1 MQLNWTELLKSTMVM
16 FAVIDIVGSI
26 PFLLDIKKKAGDI
39 HAEKA
44 SLVALGIMLAFLFL
58 GEGVINFLGIDVNS
72 FAVAGS
78 IVMFFMALEMI
89 LGITLFKQNAESM
102 KTATI
107 VPVAFPLIAGAGSM
121 TSIISLRA
129 EFAAVNIAIAIL
141 VNMAL
146 VYLVLRLTGRIERA
160 LGEGGIA
167 VLQKVFGI
175 ILLAIAVVAIF
186 GANLRNA
193 MIAVGVVTVPVFC
206 RITRASVLTVREREY
221 VTAARAQGASHTRL
235 LFLYILPN
243 CVEPLLVQASLSMG
257 TSVLDAAGLSF
268 LGLGAKPPTPEWGTM
283 LGDAFLYY
291 QRAPWC
297 VAAPGAMIFLMVLA
311 FNLFGDSLQDAFDP
325 RSGK

>member
-146 VYLVLRLTGRIERA
+146 VYIVLRLTGRIERA

-175 ILLAIAVVAIF
+175 ILLAIAVKLF
-186 GANLRNA
+186 SAN
-193 MIAVGVVTVPVFC
+193 
-206 RITRASVLTVREREY
+206 
-221 VTAARAQGASHTRL
+221 AAQ
-235 LFLYILPN
+235 LF
-243 CVEPLLVQASLSMG
+243 QAHG
-257 TSVLDAAGLSF
+257 
-268 LGLGAKPPTPEWGTM
+268 
-283 LGDAFLYY
+283 
-291 QRAPWC
+291 
-297 VAAPGAMIFLMVLA
+297 
-311 FNLFGDSLQDAFDP
+311 
-325 RSGK
+325 

>member
-1 MQLNWTELLKSTMVM
+1 MELNWTELLKSTMVM

-44 SLVALGIMLAFLFL
+44 TLVALCIMLAFLFL

-89 LGITLFKQNAESM
+89 LGITLFEQSPQSM

-129 EFAAVNIAIAIL
+129 EFAAVNIAFAIL
-141 VNMAL
+141 LNMAL
-146 VYLVLRLTGRIERA
+146 VYLVLRLTGRIERL
-160 LGEGGIA
+160 LGEAGIA

-175 ILLAIAVVAIF
+175 ILLAIAVKLF
-186 GANLRNA
+186 SAN
-193 MIAVGVVTVPVFC
+193 
-206 RITRASVLTVREREY
+206 
-221 VTAARAQGASHTRL
+221 AAQ
-235 LFLYILPN
+235 LF
-243 CVEPLLVQASLSMG
+243 QAHG
-257 TSVLDAAGLSF
+257 
-268 LGLGAKPPTPEWGTM
+268 
-283 LGDAFLYY
+283 
-291 QRAPWC
+291 
-297 VAAPGAMIFLMVLA
+297 
-311 FNLFGDSLQDAFDP
+311 
-325 RSGK
+325 

>member
-78 IVMFFMALEMI
+78 IVMFFMALEMT
-89 LGITLFKQNAESM
+89 LGITLFKQSAQSM

-175 ILLAIAVVAIF
+175 ILLAIAVKLF
-186 GANLRNA
+186 SAN
-193 MIAVGVVTVPVFC
+193 
-206 RITRASVLTVREREY
+206 
-221 VTAARAQGASHTRL
+221 AAQ
-235 LFLYILPN
+235 LFH
-243 CVEPLLVQASLSMG
+243 AHG
-257 TSVLDAAGLSF
+257 
-268 LGLGAKPPTPEWGTM
+268 
-283 LGDAFLYY
+283 
-291 QRAPWC
+291 
-297 VAAPGAMIFLMVLA
+297 
-311 FNLFGDSLQDAFDP
+311 
-325 RSGK
+325 

>member
-89 LGITLFKQNAESM
+89 LGITLFKQSAESM

-129 EFAAVNIAIAIL
+129 EFAPINIAIAIL

-146 VYLVLRLTGRIERA
+146 VYVVLRLTGRIERA

-175 ILLAIAVVAIF
+175 ILLAIAVKLF
-186 GANLRNA
+186 SAN
-193 MIAVGVVTVPVFC
+193 
-206 RITRASVLTVREREY
+206 
-221 VTAARAQGASHTRL
+221 AAQ
-235 LFLYILPN
+235 LF
-243 CVEPLLVQASLSMG
+243 QAHG
-257 TSVLDAAGLSF
+257 
-268 LGLGAKPPTPEWGTM
+268 
-283 LGDAFLYY
+283 
-291 QRAPWC
+291 
-297 VAAPGAMIFLMVLA
+297 
-311 FNLFGDSLQDAFDP
+311 
-325 RSGK
+325 